1 MKKTAK
7 FYEMTPEEFDRS
19 AFKLIGKEWMII
31 TAPDEEKE
39 SGLNAM
45 TASWGGLG
53 VLWNVPVATIYI
65 RPQRH
70 TYSLVENCDR
80 FSLCFLGDG
89 HRKNLALCGSKSG
102 RDTDKLLECGLNS
115 ETFDG
120 VGYIAESE
128 AVMICRKLY
137 ADDLKEEK
145 FIDREHL
152 SHYDG
157 DFHRFYILEIEKIL
171 VKNKENKNEQLL

>member
-1 MKKTAK
+1 M
-7 FYEMTPEEFDRS
+7 ENLIQIPPEEFERS
-19 AFKLIGKEWMII
+19 AFHLIGREWMLI
-31 TAPDEEKE
+31 TAPDAKKE
-39 SGLNAM
+39 SGINAM

-53 VLWNVPVATIYI
+53 VLWNTPVATVYV

-70 TYSLVENCDR
+70 TYSLLEKCDR
-80 FSLCFLGDG
+80 LSLCFLGDG

-102 RDTDKLLECGLNS
+102 KDTDKILECGLHC
-115 ETFDG
+115 ETVDG
-120 VGYIAESE
+120 VGIIAESE
-128 AVMICRKLY
+128 TVMICKKLY
-137 ADDLKEEK
+137 TDDLKEEK
-145 FIDREHL
+145 FIGREHL